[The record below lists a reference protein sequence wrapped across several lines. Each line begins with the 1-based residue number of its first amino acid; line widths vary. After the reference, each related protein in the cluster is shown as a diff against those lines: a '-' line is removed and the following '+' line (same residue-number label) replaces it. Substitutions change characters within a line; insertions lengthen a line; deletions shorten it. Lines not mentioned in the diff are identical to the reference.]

1 MGERAQER
9 RKQAQDCETVGSPF
23 LEDVARRCHL
33 TFCLFSLNQRPQK
46 KKLSAAAADP
56 KVVVDGT
63 YGLTTPSSIPV
74 LGKLL
79 AQPAPNLA
87 AKLASLRS
95 ALNASQPRLLPNV
108 SGILAAKRA
117 NNATQADLDLKQN
130 VRRAEGQTLNA
141 AASAVENTKALG
153 DPILFWNKV
162 STRVFANAA
171 TTGEQPGPV
180 LGSRALSIVH
190 LSIYD
195 AYAGALGNP
204 ADLPRYLPQLEPA
217 SLAAKASPKAAIAG
231 AAYEALLHLY
241 PKQKAALDAELLR
254 FCDGARGPLG
264 LIGLQPSLVYG
275 ERALLFFWSSE
286 TMKKKDGRR
295 DSHPDL

>member
-117 NNATQADLDLKQN
+117 NNATQADLGLKQN
-130 VRRAEGQTLNA
+130 VRRAEGEVLN
-141 AASAVENTKALG
+141 
-153 DPILFWNKV
+153 
-162 STRVFANAA
+162 
-171 TTGEQPGPV
+171 
-180 LGSRALSIVH
+180 
-190 LSIYD
+190 
-195 AYAGALGNP
+195 
-204 ADLPRYLPQLEPA
+204 
-217 SLAAKASPKAAIAG
+217 SLAGFADRLRTKGDAIMT
-231 AAYEALLHLY
+231 
-241 PKQKAALDAELLR
+241 
-254 FCDGARGPLG
+254 
-264 LIGLQPSLVYG
+264 
-275 ERALLFFWSSE
+275 W
-286 TMKKKDGRR
+286 
-295 DSHPDL
+295 